1 METPLA
7 GPLGEA
13 GVGWIGEARLEKEA
27 GAKRNLAAVQLGPG
41 TSLPT
46 QLWCWDGSAEL
57 QEVGAGIWT

>member
-27 GAKRNLAAVQLGPG
+27 GARTLSSGYRG
-41 TSLPT
+41 I
-46 QLWCWDGSAEL
+46 SAEL
-57 QEVGAGIWT
+57 LLIGPGYLS